1 MCPGSSKHS
10 RVRHSRPTSSTSGPS
25 SGITKNSHG
34 KRLLGSIKKKKRSK
48 RNDDT
53 HDEWLD
59 FTDYNNDTIIDITLD
74 GGNLALTNEFLFSK
88 LYSMIYGPDAEYMRY
103 RRLIRND
110 MRDVLPKLGND
121 REEWLVKLE
130 KAIKYLKMDFGS
142 EDIKNL
148 KEEGFLEVIEEKV
161 GDDKM
166 LKLFID
172 ENKTCSQNME
182 SIRDY
187 INWVSKKKKTVL

>member
-1 MCPGSSKHS
+1 
-10 RVRHSRPTSSTSGPS
+10 
-25 SGITKNSHG
+25 
-34 KRLLGSIKKKKRSK
+34 
-48 RNDDT
+48 
-53 HDEWLD
+53 
-59 FTDYNNDTIIDITLD
+59 
-74 GGNLALTNEFLFSK
+74 
-88 LYSMIYGPDAEYMRY
+88 
-103 RRLIRND
+103 